1 MDGCV
6 SGDVDAT
13 ILEPSSGW
21 KERGGAKETA
31 YPCIYYAYW
40 VIPRGELNHP
50 RSESKQEKC

>member
-6 SGDVDAT
+6 SKEMDAA

-40 VIPRGELNHP
+40 VIPRGELNRP
-50 RSESKQEKC
+50 GSE